1 MRKPEQLHLSLPMW
15 RGSQMTDLRE
25 IIPAIRPS
33 GLHWVMAG
41 AWVII
46 ERDAPNA
53 VRHLLNTAER
63 ACVPATWQEV
73 RQCARWSTQCIELTL
88 RGYEQQS
95 APQNGDGAGLPLP
108 NNSEADDAVPPTPNR
123 SEANVQPRRNGEV
136 SAPLSDEA
144 ETTTQPPREQGAAS
158 RTAGLSDSSYR
169 PAPTVEIV
177 AVDSTCWEV
186 TTSDPTRLN
195 LEALRDLGARYEWD
209 DGPGTAANTQH
220 GTTEGES
227 CG

>member
-1 MRKPEQLHLSLPMW
+1 
-15 RGSQMTDLRE
+15 MTDLRE

-53 VRHLLNTAER
+53 VRHLLNAAER

-95 APQNGDGAGLPLP
+95 ALQNGDDAGLQLP
-108 NNSEADDAVPPTPNR
+108 GNSETDDAVPPRPDY
-123 SEANVQPRRNGEV
+123 SEANVEPCSHAEV
-136 SAPLSDEA
+136 GAPLPNEA
-144 ETTTQPPREQGAAS
+144 EMTTGPPCEQRAAS
-158 RTAGLSDSSYR
+158 PECGAVRQFLS
-169 PAPTVEIV
+169 PG
-177 AVDSTCWEV
+177 
-186 TTSDPTRLN
+186 SDR
-195 LEALRDLGARYEWD
+195 
-209 DGPGTAANTQH
+209 
-220 GTTEGES
+220 
-227 CG
+227 